1 MDRSISYALE
11 KITCS
16 TVVLKS
22 EQATCIK
29 CVYEGKDVFLWLP
42 TGFGKSLCYEV
53 LPFVFDDKLSKDN
66 SVVIVV
72 SLLISLMVDQV
83 QSLRRRSVRAA
94 IMSSGS
100 KVDKE
105 FLATDDDIRDGHLFF
120 CAPEAIDVSRWR
132 DAIAKP
138 EFSSRVVVIVVDE
151 AHCVSK
157 WYVCMHAHYGHVS
170 NFYYYLI
177 HRSCDFRPS
186 YGRLHE

>member
-11 KITCS
+11 KIAYS
-16 TVVLKS
+16 TVVLKA

-29 CVYEGKDVFLWLP
+29 CIYEGKDVFLWLP

-53 LPFVFDDKLSKDN
+53 LPFVFDDKFGKDN

-72 SLLISLMVDQV
+72 SPLISLMVDQV

-105 FLATDDDIRDGHLFF
+105 FLATDDDIRDGRLFF
-120 CAPEAIDVSRWR
+120 FFVHLKQLMPHGGEMLLLDLSFH
-132 DAIAKP
+132 P
-138 EFSSRVVVIVVDE
+138 
-151 AHCVSK
+151 
-157 WYVCMHAHYGHVS
+157 G
-170 NFYYYLI
+170 
-177 HRSCDFRPS
+177 
-186 YGRLHE
+186 